1 MNEKYIIIKTKMSD
15 GSYFFRPYETDLP
28 IPENSEIEKLVNKEG
43 FSLKEARLF
52 CQHKNLDKD

>member
-1 MNEKYIIIKTKMSD
+1 MSD